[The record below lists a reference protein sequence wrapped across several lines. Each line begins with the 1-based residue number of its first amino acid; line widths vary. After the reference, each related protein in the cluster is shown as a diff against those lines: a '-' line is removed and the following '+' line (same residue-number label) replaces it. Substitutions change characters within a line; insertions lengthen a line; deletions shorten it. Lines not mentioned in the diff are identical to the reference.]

1 MKITIGIP
9 AFNEEKHLPQILT
22 KLKEITN
29 SIIVCDDGSTDNTSI
44 IAKKFGAEVIKH
56 KKNLG
61 YGSAI
66 KSIFSTCALAAN
78 SGTTPPKSL

>member
-66 KSIFSTCALAAN
+66 KSIFQVA
-78 SGTTPPKSL
+78 

>member
-44 IAKKFGAEVIKH
+44 IAK
-56 KKNLG
+56 NLVQ
-61 YGSAI
+61 
-66 KSIFSTCALAAN
+66 K
-78 SGTTPPKSL
+78 